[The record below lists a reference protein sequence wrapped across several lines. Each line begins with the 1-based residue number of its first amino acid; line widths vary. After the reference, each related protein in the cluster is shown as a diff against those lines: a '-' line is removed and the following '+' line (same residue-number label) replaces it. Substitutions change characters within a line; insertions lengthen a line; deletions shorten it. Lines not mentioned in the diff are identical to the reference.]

1 MKAYIHVFRERKKKE
16 QKKRVALVILR
27 NIAVFLLPVCQFVDL
42 VYKNKNFKKILY
54 NKYILYI

>member
-1 MKAYIHVFRERKKKE
+1 MSLGKEKKKE
-16 QKKRVALVILR
+16 QKKRDALVILR
-27 NIAVFLLPVCQFVDL
+27 TIAVFLLPVCQFVDL

>member
-1 MKAYIHVFRERKKKE
+1 MKAYIHVFRERR
-16 QKKRVALVILR
+16 KKRTEKKRCLVILR
-27 NIAVFLLPVCQFVDL
+27 TIAVFLLPVCQFVDL

>member
-1 MKAYIHVFRERKKKE
+1 MSLGKEEKKE
-16 QKKRVALVILR
+16 QKKRDALVILR
-27 NIAVFLLPVCQFVDL
+27 TIAVFLLLVCQFVDL